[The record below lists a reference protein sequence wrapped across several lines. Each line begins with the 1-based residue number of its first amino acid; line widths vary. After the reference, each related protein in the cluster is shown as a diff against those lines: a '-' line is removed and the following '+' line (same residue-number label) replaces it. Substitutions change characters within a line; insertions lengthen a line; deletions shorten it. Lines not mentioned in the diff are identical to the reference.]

1 MCYVTLRHCAMP
13 QTAANQERSGP
24 LAWLIYPG
32 SRVLL
37 HVANDDG
44 SRLLQLISFD
54 QIDQVIEWYISKFSP
69 SKQIGLPDGGVILKG
84 SFTTALI
91 LPCEQHI
98 TVTVK
103 RSGPG
108 FGRSCGEPWR

>member
-1 MCYVTLRHCAMP
+1 MP
-13 QTAANQERSGP
+13 QAAANQQPSGP

-37 HVANDDG
+37 QVANDDG
-44 SRLLQLISFD
+44 SRLLQLICFD
-54 QIDQVIEWYISKFSP
+54 PINEVIAWYIARFSP
-69 SKQIGLPDGGVILKG
+69 SKRIDLPDGGAILKG

-91 LPCEQHI
+91 LPGPQHV

-103 RSGPG
+103 RSGPR
-108 FGRSCGEPWR
+108 FGPACGEPWS

>member
-1 MCYVTLRHCAMP
+1 MP

-24 LAWLIYPG
+24 LAWLIYPE

>member
-13 QTAANQERSGP
+13 QAAANQEPSGP

-54 QIDQVIEWYISKFSP
+54 PINQVIDWYISKFSP
-69 SKQIGLPDGGVILKG
+69 SKQIALSDGGVILKG

-91 LPCEQHI
+91 LPSEQHI
-98 TVTVK
+98 AVTVK
-103 RSGPG
+103 RNGPG
-108 FGRSCGEPWR
+108 FGRSRNESWR

>member
-1 MCYVTLRHCAMP
+1 MP
-13 QTAANQERSGP
+13 TIAANQQPSGP
-24 LAWLIYPG
+24 MAWLIYPG

-54 QIDQVIEWYISKFSP
+54 RIEDIIDWYVGKFSP
-69 SKQIGLPDGGVILKG
+69 SRRIALPDGGAILKG

-91 LPCEQHI
+91 LPGEQHI

-108 FGRSCGEPWR
+108 FSGGCGEPWSQRHRL